1 MKLPLR
7 RDFRELRRK
16 LTASQQER
24 AGHALFDVVS
34 PLPQYRHARRLAF
47 YLPNDGEIDPG
58 TLLEHCVQGGK
69 TCYLP
74 VVHPSGHNRLHFVRY
89 DPNAPLLL
97 NRFGIAEP
105 RLTHSRIAPVWTL
118 DIIFLP
124 LVAFDRSGTRLG
136 MGGGYY
142 DRSLAHA
149 SARKTQKPLLIG
161 LAHSCQEV
169 GVLPR
174 APWDV
179 ALHMVATE
187 KELIRTGRSA

>member
-7 RDFRELRRK
+7 RDLRELRRT
-16 LTASQQER
+16 LTQSQQAR
-24 AGHALFDVVS
+24 ASHGLFDIVS
-34 PLPQYRHARRLAF
+34 RLPQYQRARRLAF
-47 YLPNDGEIDPG
+47 YVPNDGEIDPT
-58 TLLEHCVQGGK
+58 TLMEHCLQGGK

-74 VVHPSGHNRLHFVRY
+74 VVHPTGQNRLHFVRY
-89 DPNAPLLL
+89 DPDAPLVI

-105 RLTHSRIAPVWTL
+105 RLTRNHIAPTWTL

-142 DRSLAHA
+142 DRSLAHTGA
-149 SARKTQKPLLIG
+149 SKTQKPLLVG

-169 GVLPR
+169 GALTR

-179 ALHMVATE
+179 PLHMVATE
-187 KELIRTGRSA
+187 TELIRASRTA

>member
-1 MKLPLR
+1 MNLQLR
-7 RDFRELRRK
+7 RDLRALRRK
-16 LTASQQER
+16 LTAIQQEH
-24 AGHALFDVVS
+24 AGHALRDVV
-34 PLPQYRHARRLAF
+34 LRLAQYRHAKRLAF
-47 YLPNDGEIDPG
+47 YLPNDGEIDPT

-74 VVHPSGHNRLHFVRY
+74 VVHPTGQNRLHFARY
-89 DPNAPLLL
+89 DPGAPLVI

-105 RLTHSRIAPVWTL
+105 RLTRNRIAPVWTL

-142 DRSLAHA
+142 DRSLAHVGA
-149 SARKTQKPLLIG
+149 SKTQKPLLIG

-169 GVLPR
+169 SVLPR

-179 ALHMVATE
+179 SLHMIATE
-187 KELIRTGRSA
+187 KELIIASQMD